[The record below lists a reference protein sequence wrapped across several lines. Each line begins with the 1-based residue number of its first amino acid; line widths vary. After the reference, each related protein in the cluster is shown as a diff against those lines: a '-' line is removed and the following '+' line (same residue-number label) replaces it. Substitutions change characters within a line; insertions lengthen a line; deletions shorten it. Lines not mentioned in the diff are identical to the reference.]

1 MGTNELV
8 CSFIVVVDA
17 AATVGGAAT
26 IDDATVG
33 GAATIVDATVGGAN
47 GVDDATVG
55 GAATMDD
62 DTADAAVT
70 IDDATAGG
78 ANDVDDAVTLCTTTG
93 SELDDNDETT
103 ELSVDSTEIK
113 KKGNIICRV
122 G

>member
-8 CSFIVVVDA
+8 CSFIVVVVVDA

-33 GAATIVDATVGGAN
+33 GAAT
-47 GVDDATVG
+47 
-55 GAATMDD
+55 MDD
-62 DTADAAVT
+62 DTDDAAAT

-78 ANDVDDAVTLCTTTG
+78 ANGVDDAVTLCTTTG

-113 KKGNIICRV
+113 KGNIRCRV